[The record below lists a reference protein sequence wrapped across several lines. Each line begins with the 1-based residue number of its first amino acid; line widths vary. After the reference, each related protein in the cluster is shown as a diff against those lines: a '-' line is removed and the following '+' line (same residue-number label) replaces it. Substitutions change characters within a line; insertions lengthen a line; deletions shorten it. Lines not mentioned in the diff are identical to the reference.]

1 MWSLGRLWYIPNVGI
16 QAQKAMELLGVK
28 PTRPT
33 NITQWFT
40 TLEEIKSTAQETA
53 WLNGLQTAVQLV
65 LATGDPMRMHWQ
77 T

>member
-1 MWSLGRLWYIPNVGI
+1 MYNVGI

-28 PTRPT
+28 PPHST

-40 TLEEIKSTAQETA
+40 TLEGIKSTAQERA
-53 WLNGLQTAVQLV
+53 WLNALQTAVQLV
-65 LATGDPMRMHWQ
+65 LANGDPMRMRRQ

>member
-1 MWSLGRLWYIPNVGI
+1 VYNVGI
-16 QAQKAMELLGVK
+16 WVQKAMELLGVK
-28 PTRPT
+28 PPRST

-40 TLEEIKSTAQETA
+40 TLEEIKSTAQERA

-65 LATGDPMRMHWQ
+65 LANGDPMRMHWQ

>member
-1 MWSLGRLWYIPNVGI
+1 VGI

-28 PTRPT
+28 PPHST

-40 TLEEIKSTAQETA
+40 TLEEIKSTAQERA
-53 WLNGLQTAVQLV
+53 WLNGLQTAVHPI
-65 LATGDPMRMHWQ
+65 LANEDPMRMHWQ